1 MTWAYGDVIVH
12 REIAWGR
19 PWLGMPELVV
29 ADTDDLL
36 MTYIPP
42 AAPFGFAPGPWPTA
56 NGLHPWEPNREWKG
70 NGVLVVQRPG
80 DAYAVWHFWTGD
92 ERRFE
97 AWYVNLQEPVR
108 RTAIGYDTQDHELD
122 LIVLPDGQW
131 FVKDD
136 EKMEQRIAEGRYTAE
151 AVVEITRARCAD
163 RGDDRRGPDVV
174 GSGTHD
180 VVARSVVEHTRVAVG
195 LGGCRGVLNPAG
207 ATRCWS
213 R

>member
-19 PWLGMPELVV
+19 PWLGLPEVV
-29 ADTDDLL
+29 VEDTDDLL
-36 MTYIPP
+36 MTYIAP
-42 AAPFGFAPGPWPTA
+42 AAPFGFTPGPWPTA
-56 NGLHPWEPNREWKG
+56 NGLHPWQPNREWKG

-97 AWYVNLQEPVR
+97 AWYINLQEPLR
-108 RTAIGYDTQDHELD
+108 RTSIGYDTQDHELD

-131 FVKDD
+131 LFKDD

-151 AVVEITRARCAD
+151 EVVEIRALGARIGAMLD
-163 RGDDRRGPDVV
+163 AGDAWWEPALTTWSPDPSWSTPALP
-174 GSGTHD
+174 SGWVD
-180 VVARSVVEHTRVAVG
+180 VEAS
-195 LGGCRGVLNPAG
+195 
-207 ATRCWS
+207 
-213 R
+213 